1 MSSTRL
7 MSFSNRRPD
16 FWGTAVTGVM
26 LLVPVATAVGL
37 RFVGPWPIVLFL
49 LGCIAARLL
58 VPRAMPVPVTMT
70 VCLIAVAFAVLAVSA
85 VSPDLAAR
93 LYPVFMS
100 ATMLVA
106 FAVTLW
112 KPPSMIERFAR
123 IMEPDL
129 DARGVAYTRRVTMV
143 WVAFFTLNGLIALW
157 TVLEGDLF
165 WWGLYNVLISYL
177 LAGALF
183 AVEFAVRQRVR
194 RRSGTA

>member
-7 MSFSNRRPD
+7 MSSSNRRPD
-16 FWGTAVTGVM
+16 LWSTALTGVM
-26 LLVPVATAVGL
+26 LLVPLATALGL
-37 RFVGPWPIVLFL
+37 RYVGPWPIILLL
-49 LGCIAARLL
+49 LGVIAARILL
-58 VPRAMPVPVTMT
+58 PRAMPVPVAMT
-70 VCLIAVAFAVLAVSA
+70 TCLIAVALAVLAVSS

-123 IMEPDL
+123 IVEPDL

-143 WVAFFTLNGLIALW
+143 WVGFFVLNGLIALW
-157 TVLEGDLF
+157 TVVEGDLF
-165 WWGLYNVLISYL
+165 WWGLYNGLISYL
-177 LAGALF
+177 LAGMLF
-183 AVEFAVRQRVR
+183 AVEFVIRQRVR
-194 RRSGTA
+194 SRGAA

>member
-143 WVAFFTLNGLIALW
+143 WVAFFALNGLIALW

-165 WWGLYNVLISYL
+165 WWGLYNGLISYL